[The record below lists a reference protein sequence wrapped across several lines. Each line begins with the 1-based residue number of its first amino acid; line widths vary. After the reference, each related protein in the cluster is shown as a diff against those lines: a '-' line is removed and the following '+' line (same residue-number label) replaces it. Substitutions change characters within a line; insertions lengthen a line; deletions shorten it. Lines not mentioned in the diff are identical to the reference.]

1 MELSAYIIVSITLL
15 VVILFLFLGCPIFIS
30 LGIGSVVGTLMARG
44 PSGLGTIPT
53 SMYSQLSSFIL
64 VAIPLFILMGEI
76 ISHTGI
82 GNDLYESL
90 SRWLYRIPGGLAVS
104 SIYACAF
111 FGAMCG
117 VSIAGVGT
125 IGPLAVPEMLK
136 RKYNPRLAA
145 GSVTAA
151 GALAMLI
158 PPSITFIIYGA
169 ITFVS
174 VGKLFIAGIFP
185 GLLLATMMAI
195 YVIIRVMIIPSDAP
209 RIYETI
215 SWKERLKPLL
225 RLWPAVIVILC
236 VLGSIYLGICTPTE
250 AAAVGVIGSTLIA
263 KSVYNTLNLKSLW
276 QILIISARASVSIL
290 VICASALA
298 FGNFLGVMRIPEA
311 FAEAVLSLPLSP
323 IGVVFVFMVALVFLG
338 MFIDGV
344 SLILVTTPILL
355 PALLKMGFDPLWY
368 GVILTLNIEMAVI
381 TPPVGLNLYAM
392 KSVCPDLNIVDIIW
406 GTMPYVVIE
415 FLCISLF
422 ILFPSMIYWLPNL
435 LR

>member
-1 MELSAYIIVSITLL
+1 MEFSPFIVVSIALM
-15 VVILFLFLGCPIFIS
+15 VVLFSLFLGCPIFIS

-44 PSGLGTIPT
+44 FVGLGTIPS
-53 SMYSQLSSFIL
+53 SMYTQLSSFIL

-90 SRWLYRIPGGLAVS
+90 SRWLYRMPGGLAVS

-158 PPSITFIIYGA
+158 PPSISFIIYGA

-174 VGKLFIAGIFP
+174 VGELFIAGIFP
-185 GLLLATMMAI
+185 GLLLATLMAI

-215 SWKERLKPLL
+215 SWEARLKPLL
-225 RLWPAVIVILC
+225 RLWPSLIIILA
-236 VLGSIYLGICTPTE
+236 VLGSIYAGICTPTE
-250 AAAVGVIGSTLIA
+250 AAALGVIASALVAKMVYKTL
-263 KSVYNTLNLKSLW
+263 TLKRLG
-276 QILIISARASVSIL
+276 QILAVSARSSVSIL
-290 VICASALA
+290 VICACAFA
-298 FGNFLGVMRIPEA
+298 FGNFLGVMRVPEA

-323 IGVVFVFMVALVFLG
+323 IGIVFVFMVALVILG
-338 MFIDGV
+338 MFVDGI

-392 KSVCPDLNIVDIIW
+392 KGVCPELNIIDIIW
-406 GTMPYVVIE
+406 GTMPYVIIE
-415 FLCISLF
+415 FFCLALF
-422 ILFPSMIYWLPNL
+422 ILFPDLVFWLPNL

>member
-1 MELSAYIIVSITLL
+1 MEFTSVLIVGIA
-15 VVILFLFLGCPIFIS
+15 VVVVLALLFLGCPIFIS
-30 LGIGSVVGTLMARG
+30 LGIASVVGTIMARG
-44 PSGLGTIPT
+44 FIGLGTIP
-53 SMYSQLSSFIL
+53 SAMYTQLSSFIL

-90 SRWLYRIPGGLAVS
+90 SRWLYRIPGGLAIS

-125 IGPLAVPEMLK
+125 IGPLAVPQMLQ
-136 RKYNPRLAA
+136 RGYNPCLAA

-158 PPSITFIIYGA
+158 PPSISFIIYGA

-185 GLLLATMMAI
+185 GLVLATMMAI
-195 YVIIRVMIIPSDAP
+195 YVLIRVMIFPAEAP
-209 RIYETI
+209 RIYDEI
-215 SWKERLKPLL
+215 SWNERFKPLM
-225 RLWPAVIVILC
+225 RLWPTVIIIFAVV
-236 VLGSIYLGICTPTE
+236 GSIYAGVCTPTE
-250 AAAVGVIGSTLIA
+250 AAAVGVVASVIVA
-263 KSVYNTLNLKSLW
+263 KIVYKSLTVKGLY
-276 QILIISARASVSIL
+276 QIIVLSSRASVSIL

-298 FGNFLGVMRIPEA
+298 FGNFLGIMRVPEA

-323 IGVVFVFMVALVFLG
+323 IGVVFVFMIALVFLG
-338 MFIDGV
+338 CFIDGV

-355 PALLKMGFDPLWY
+355 PALIKMGYDPLWY
-368 GVILTLNIEMAVI
+368 GIILTLNIEMAVI

-392 KSVCPDLNIVDIIW
+392 KGVCPELSINDIIR
-406 GTMPYVVIE
+406 GTLPYVVVE
-415 FLCISLF
+415 FLCMSLF
-422 ILFPSMIYWLPNL
+422 IIFPSLVFWFPKMLE
-435 LR
+435 